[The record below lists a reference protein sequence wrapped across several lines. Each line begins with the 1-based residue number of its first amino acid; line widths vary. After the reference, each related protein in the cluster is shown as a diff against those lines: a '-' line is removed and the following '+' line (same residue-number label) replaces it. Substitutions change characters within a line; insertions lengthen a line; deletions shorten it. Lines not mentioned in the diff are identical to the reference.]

1 MKMKYLNIF
10 LLAGA
15 MAVMSCTKE
24 VFNETVQPSAPS
36 TMPEEAYLPGEVIV
50 KFDASLSDLLDEA
63 GLSKGPATRSG
74 VSTVDELLAAI
85 DGYQLERVFPE
96 VKATSAQSREAGM
109 HLWYVVHFSED
120 EDVNDVVAKLSALG
134 EVSAA
139 APVLTIKKAYDGKV
153 IPFDASK
160 FGPATRAAGDKEG
173 QAGLRWQWNLVN
185 DPAETAKYRINPEF
199 EGDHTGFPDYPYG
212 GSTASEKF
220 APGYDIGMKT
230 VWDEKKFYG
239 DPSIVVAVLDEG
251 LCLTHP
257 DLRANLWVNEGEI
270 YGSNEDNDGNGYA
283 GDMYG
288 YDFIHGKGTISWDS
302 YGDTGHGTHC
312 AGIIAA
318 VNNNN
323 EGINSIAG
331 GTPDAPGVKI
341 MSCQVFSGNEASNT
355 VDLARAI
362 KYAADNGAVVL
373 QCSFGYTSGTA
384 NPYEYGTGF
393 RTEEEWA
400 EGSPLEKVAL
410 DYFIHNAG
418 SENGPIKGGIAVFAS
433 GNEYAPSAG
442 FPGAYEDCV
451 SVAAVAGDFTPS
463 TFTNYGDMTKISAP
477 GGDQDYYYDYLEDGE
492 NETRGAVGCILSTV
506 PTHVSASGYGYMEGT
521 SMACPHVSGVAALG
535 LSYAARLH
543 KHFTADEFK
552 ELLYASCKYL
562 TDDPDDQ
569 TNETILSGYK
579 FYYKWHVDAS
589 QLIHGRRFQLSS
601 YRNKMGAGVVNAAN
615 LLDLIEGNTAGT
627 PMQFPNVYVQNASEV
642 TYDPSAYLAGDS
654 FSVTIDDPSIATVGE
669 AGAES
674 GSASVTGAKGQITFF
689 AQKNGSTTATITPS
703 GSGAGAAQTF
713 TITVSL
719 EESGSDWL

>member
-1 MKMKYLNIF
+1 MMKMKYLNIF

-63 GLSKGPATRSG
+63 GLSRGPATRSG
-74 VSTVDELLAAI
+74 VSTVDELLDVI
-85 DGYQLERVFPE
+85 DGYRLERVFPE

-185 DPAETAKYRINPEF
+185 DPDETAKYRINPEF

-220 APGYDIGMKT
+220 VPGYDIGMKT

-257 DLRANLWVNEGEI
+257 DLKANLWVNEDEI

-318 VNNNN
+318 VNNN

-418 SENGPIKGGIAVFAS
+418 SENGPIKGGIPVFAS
-433 GNEYAPSAG
+433 GNEYAPMAG
-442 FPGAYEDCV
+442 FPGAYDGCIA
-451 SVAAVAGDFTPS
+451 VAAVAGDFTPS
-463 TFTNYGDMTKISAP
+463 TFTNYGQYTKISAP
-477 GGDQDYYYDYLEDGE
+477 GGDQDYYYDYKEPDGD
-492 NETRGAVGCILSTV
+492 RGAVGCILSTV
-506 PTHVSASGYGYMEGT
+506 PDHVSETGYGYMEGT
-521 SMACPHVSGVAALG
+521 SMACPHVSGVVALG
-535 LSYAARLH
+535 LSYAAQLH
-543 KHFTADEFK
+543 RHFTAEEFID
-552 ELLYASCKYL
+552 LLMDPESVTPL
-562 TDDPDDQ
+562 TDD
-569 TNETILSGYK
+569 ILTGRK
-579 FYYKWHVDAS
+579 FYYKWQVDAPS
-589 QLIHGRRFQLSS
+589 LIHGRTMNLVE
-601 YRNKMGAGVVNAAN
+601 YRNNMGAGVVNAYKFLN
-615 LLDLIEGNTAGT
+615 KIQNAGVA
-627 PMQFPNVYVQNASEV
+627 MEFPNIYINEGS
-642 TYDPSAYLAGDS
+642 
-654 FSVTIDDPSIATVGE
+654 SVTVNPKAYFEGTTFNVEIADPTVASVAA
-669 AGAES
+669 AGAEE
-674 GSASVTGAKGQITFF
+674 GSASVSTDKNLVFF
-689 AQKNGSTTATITPS
+689 GLKSGSTTATI
-703 GSGAGAAQTF
+703 GSQTF
-713 TITVSL
+713 AITVRSS
-719 EESGSDWL
+719 ENGSDWL